1 MSEEIVFV
9 KVEHEPPDDDIS
21 MEPSEELFGTEVK
34 VEVSDEND
42 LASNLNTCAAVDLKF
57 FDNNSLLKCHAQERN
72 LVADEENQL
81 LSDLAVKPFAHQCQK
96 SLR

>member
-21 MEPSEELFGTEVK
+21 MEPSEEVFGAEVVVK
-34 VEVSDEND
+34 IDPV
-42 LASNLNTCAAVDLKF
+42 SNLNTCAAVDLKF

-81 LSDLAVKPFAHQCQK
+81 LSDLAVKPLTHQCQK

>member
-57 FDNNSLLKCHAQERN
+57 FDNNSLLKGQDQERN

-81 LSDLAVKPFAHQCQK
+81 LSDLAVKPLTHQCQK

>member
-21 MEPSEELFGTEVK
+21 MEPSEELSG
-34 VEVSDEND
+34 VEVVDKIHPV
-42 LASNLNTCAAVDLKF
+42 SNLNTCAAVDLKF
-57 FDNNSLLKCHAQERN
+57 FDNNSLLKGHAQERN

-81 LSDLAVKPFAHQCQK
+81 LSELAVKPFAHQCQK